1 LLILFAYTI
10 YCALSRVCPA
20 AVQAKIQAE
29 QQGIAGSAPG
39 SGSWLAHLSAWPQ
52 IDCKATR
59 IARMGKGHDMR
70 QFMAIV
76 SMASMLAGCTTDPGF
91 TGVSGVREADAA
103 AVGQCRYVSDV
114 SMTPGVYGQLAT
126 QGLKYARNKIMAE
139 AQSAGANTV
148 VFDKT
153 SPGADVYQLHAVAYS
168 C

>member
-1 LLILFAYTI
+1 MRKGQTM
-10 YCALSRVCPA
+10 RV
-20 AVQAKIQAE
+20 V
-29 QQGIAGSAPG
+29 SA
-39 SGSWLAHLSAWPQ
+39 
-52 IDCKATR
+52 
-59 IARMGKGHDMR
+59 
-70 QFMAIV
+70 FV
-76 SMASMLAGCTTDPGF
+76 SVVVLVAGCTPDPGF

-103 AVGQCRYVSDV
+103 TVAQCKYISDV

-139 AQSAGANTV
+139 AQASGANTV